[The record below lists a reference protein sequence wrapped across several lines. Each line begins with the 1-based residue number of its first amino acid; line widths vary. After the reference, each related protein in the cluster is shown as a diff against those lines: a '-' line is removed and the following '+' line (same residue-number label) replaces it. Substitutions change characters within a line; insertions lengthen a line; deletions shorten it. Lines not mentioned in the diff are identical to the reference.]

1 MDTNRKT
8 AITVG
13 VLFIMGTVSGVLSV
27 IFAGGMLAAPD
38 YLAQIAANSTQ
49 FMIGALCVLV
59 MGFSLAMIPVVAYPV
74 LRKYNQPLALGYV
87 VFRGALET
95 FTYFMTVI
103 SWLLLVVLSQ
113 QFVKTGAPDVSYFQA
128 LGTLLLESGDQ
139 INHVLKIVFPLG
151 ALMFNYVLY
160 QSKLVPRWLSVWGMI
175 GVALH
180 LAEGLLTLFGLV
192 PADVETIVAMP
203 IALQE
208 MVFAVWLIVKGF
220 NPAVVQDE

>member
-8 AITVG
+8 AIIVG
-13 VLFIMGTVSGVLSV
+13 VLFIVGTVSGVLSV
-27 IFAGGMLAAPD
+27 VFSGAMLEVPD
-38 YLAQIAANSTQ
+38 YLIQIAANPTR
-49 FMIGALCVLV
+49 FTIGALCVLT
-59 MGFSLAMIPVVAYPV
+59 MGFSLAMIPVVIYPV
-74 LRKYNQPLALGYV
+74 LKKYNQPLALGYV

-95 FTYFMTVI
+95 FTYFATVI
-103 SWLLLVVLSQ
+103 SWLLLIVLSQ
-113 QFVKTGAPDVSYFQA
+113 EFVKAGAPDGSYFQT
-128 LGTLLLESGDQ
+128 LGALLLKSGDQ
-139 INHVLKIVFPLG
+139 INHILKIVFPLG

-175 GVALH
+175 GVTLH

-192 PADVETIVAMP
+192 PASIETIVALP

-220 NPAVVQDE
+220 NPAVAAQD